1 MNKRAGIHCTRRLS
15 IWIVLSTSLWNI
27 ASLAH
32 LLGLHKIALMLYIMS
47 NGLLITLGV
56 CVKQLVRMV
65 YSASE
70 SQDAHSSRTSAAC
83 RDLDAGW
90 QSSLMSFSTEYFI
103 EGGKKCSRSQ
113 LAKVECAV
121 AQRRARRVAWTTQA
135 YIHICFI
142 THVLSESM

>member
-1 MNKRAGIHCTRRLS
+1 MNKSAGIHCTGRLS

-32 LLGLHKIALMLYIMS
+32 LLCLHKIAFMLYIIF
-47 NGLLITLGV
+47 NGFHITLDV
-56 CVKQLVRMV
+56 CVKQLVRMIHSV
-65 YSASE
+65 SE
-70 SQDAHSSRTSAAC
+70 RQDTHSSRTSAAC

-90 QSSLMSFSTEYFI
+90 QSSLISFSTKYFI

-113 LAKVECAV
+113 LATVECAA
-121 AQRRARRVAWTTQA
+121 AQRQARGVAWTAQA

-142 THVLSESM
+142 THTLSESM